1 VTLALAKPSNMLYHR
16 ITLEYQRVEQGV
28 HLIVSHLIWCPRRRS
43 LFWKPIWVAEVKARG
58 AQLIHEKYDTRGWT
72 VLTLAIQPD
81 HLPLLVR
88 CYPSDS
94 ASEVVKECKGITC
107 FDI

>member
-1 VTLALAKPSNMLYHR
+1 MTLALAKPSNRLYHR
-16 ITLEYQRVEQGV
+16 ITLEYQRDEQGV
-28 HLIVSHLIWCPRRRS
+28 HLIVSHLIWCPRRR
-43 LFWKPIWVAEVKARG
+43 KPILVAEVKARG
-58 AQLIHEKYDTRGWT
+58 AQLIHEKCDTRGWT